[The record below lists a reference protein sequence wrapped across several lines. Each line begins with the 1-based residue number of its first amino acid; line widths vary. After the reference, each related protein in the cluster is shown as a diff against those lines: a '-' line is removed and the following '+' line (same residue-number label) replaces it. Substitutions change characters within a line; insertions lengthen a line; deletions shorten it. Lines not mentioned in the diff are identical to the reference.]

1 MVSWIMAQDEH
12 RLMSTPV
19 SVNDG
24 LKRADGKTWA
34 VLGGAA
40 VVAIVI
46 VAAVALFVPKP
57 EVKWPDSPKPAS
69 DEPNAYEVAPPQSVP
84 PVPG

>member
-1 MVSWIMAQDEH
+1 
-12 RLMSTPV
+12 MSTPV